1 LRFILK
7 AKTKTL
13 KGNITL
19 PASKSISNRV
29 LIIRALAQTPFKI
42 DNLSDADDTVIISK
56 ALERNDMITDVG
68 PAGTAMRF
76 LTAYYASR
84 PGEKVL
90 TGSDRMK
97 QRPISIL
104 VDSLRELGANITYL
118 EKEGYPPLHIEG
130 RRLNGVTV
138 KVSGSV
144 SSQFITALMLIAPT
158 LPRPLII
165 DIQGD
170 PLSRPYISMTKS
182 LMEACGAQVTF
193 EKNSVVIQPGRY
205 RSKSYLVEFDWSS
218 AAFWMGFAALS
229 RNAKLLLQGLNANS
243 IQGDKAAI
251 DVFSKIGIKSTFNE
265 DGLLIERT
273 KLTLN
278 DPVWNFRNH
287 PDLVQPAAIA
297 LAGLKIPFQ
306 LLGLDNLSLKESD
319 RIAALQSELEKI
331 GAETKSTDKTMQI
344 IGSELKDSTDLEF
357 FDAHSDHR
365 MVMSVAALSMLY
377 PEIVIRDPMVVAKS
391 YPAFWSQVEKFVDVR
406 PGK

>member
-1 LRFILK
+1 LRFILR

-13 KGNITL
+13 KGQITL

-29 LIIRALAQTPFKI
+29 LIIRALASNPFKI
-42 DNLSDADDTVIISK
+42 QNLSDADDTVIMSK
-56 ALERNDMITDVG
+56 ALDRNDMITDVG

-76 LTAYYASR
+76 LTAFYASR

-104 VDSLRELGANITYL
+104 VDALRELGANITYL

-130 RRLNGVTV
+130 RRLKGGTV
-138 KVSGSV
+138 KISGNV

-182 LMEACGAQVTF
+182 LMEACGAQVSF
-193 EKNSVVIQPGRY
+193 ENNSVIIQPGRY

-229 RNAKLLLQGLNANS
+229 RNAKLLLKGLTADS
-243 IQGDKAAI
+243 IQGDKTAVEI
-251 DVFSKIGIKSTFNE
+251 FSKIGVTSIFNE
-265 DGLLIERT
+265 KGLLIERT
-273 KLTLN
+273 N
-278 DPVWNFRNH
+278 FSSSIGEWNFRNH

-297 LAGLKIPFQ
+297 FAGLKIPF
-306 LLGLDNLSLKESD
+306 LMLGLDNLRLKESD
-319 RIAALQSELEKI
+319 RISALQIELAKI
-331 GAETKSTDKTMQI
+331 GAQTESTETSLQI
-344 IGSELKDSTDLEF
+344 IGNALNENLET

-365 MVMSVAALSMLY
+365 MVMSVASLAMIY
-377 PEIVIRDPMVVAKS
+377 PEIVVRDPMVVAKS

>member
-1 LRFILK
+1 MRFILK
-7 AKTKTL
+7 AKTRTL
-13 KGNITL
+13 KGQIIL

-29 LIIRALAQTPFKI
+29 LIIRALASNPFKI
-42 DNLSDADDTVIISK
+42 ENLSDADDTVIMSK
-56 ALERNDMITDVG
+56 ALGRNDMITDVG

-76 LTAYYASR
+76 LTAFYASR

-90 TGSDRMK
+90 TGSERMK

-104 VDSLRELGANITYL
+104 VDALRELGANITYL

-130 RRLNGVTV
+130 RRLNGGTV

-158 LPRPLII
+158 LPRPLTI

-182 LMEACGAQVTF
+182 LMEECGAQVSF
-193 EKNSVVIQPGRY
+193 NNNSVIVQPGRY

-218 AAFWMGFAALS
+218 AAFWMGFTALS
-229 RNAKLLLQGLNANS
+229 RNAKLLLKGLKADS
-243 IQGDKAAI
+243 IQGDKTAI
-251 DVFSKIGIKSTFNE
+251 EIFEKLGVRSTFDE
-265 DGLLIERT
+265 KGLLIERT
-273 KLTLN
+273 DFN
-278 DPVWNFRNH
+278 VENGEWNFRNH

-297 LAGLKIPFQ
+297 LAGLKFPFMMT
-306 LLGLDNLSLKESD
+306 GLDNLRLKESD
-319 RIAALQSELEKI
+319 RISALQHELMKI
-331 GAETKSTDKTMQI
+331 GAETNSTEKSIQI
-344 IGSELKDSTDLEF
+344 TGNSLKEASDIEP

-365 MVMSVAALSMLY
+365 MVMSVAALSMIY
-377 PEIVIRDPMVVAKS
+377 SEIVIRDPMVVAKS